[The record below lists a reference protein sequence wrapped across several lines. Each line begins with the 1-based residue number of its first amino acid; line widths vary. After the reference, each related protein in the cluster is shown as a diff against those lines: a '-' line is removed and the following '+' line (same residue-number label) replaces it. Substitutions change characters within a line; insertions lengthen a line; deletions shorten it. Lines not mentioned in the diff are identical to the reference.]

1 MKRSETEQLTD
12 ELIGEAVLSLLVDNS
27 PINKQSLITRLRS
40 IEATEPDR
48 QRRDI
53 LANIIMEIS
62 NNAERNKTT
71 REPSPWGGDNVHQ
84 LFGAN
89 QQSGKRKNH

>member
-12 ELIGEAVLSLLVDNS
+12 ELIGEAVLSLLADNS
-27 PINKQSLITRLRS
+27 PINKQSLIARLRS
-40 IEATEPDR
+40 IEASESDR

-53 LANIIMEIS
+53 LATIITEIS
-62 NNAERNKTT
+62 NSAGHNKTT
-71 REPSPWGGDNVHQ
+71 HEPSQWGGDNVHQ

-89 QQSGKRKNH
+89 QRSDKRKNH